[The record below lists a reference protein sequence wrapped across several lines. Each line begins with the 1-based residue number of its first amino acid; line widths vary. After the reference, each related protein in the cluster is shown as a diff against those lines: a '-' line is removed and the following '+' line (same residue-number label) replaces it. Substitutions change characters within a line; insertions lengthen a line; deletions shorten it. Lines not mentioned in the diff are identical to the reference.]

1 MSIAGGSLSMP
12 KDRSVFARS
21 VWRSNARSAAF
32 MLLAVLLAAATVSA
46 QHRRIQLDDLA
57 KVVTVCDPQISPD
70 GHELFYTGHGP
81 DEKVTMMATTI
92 MTTDGNS
99 AAAARARQKLSFALR
114 NGGA

>member
-1 MSIAGGSLSMP
+1 MP
-12 KDRSVFARS
+12 KNRSNFARCLQG
-21 VWRSNARSAAF
+21 SNIHPAALI
-32 MLLAVLLAAATVSA
+32 LLAVLLAAATVSA

-57 KVVTVCDPQISPD
+57 KVVTVSDPQTSPD
-70 GHELFYTGHGP
+70 GYELFYTGHGP

-99 AAAARARQKLSFALR
+99 AAAAGARQKLSFALR